1 MVKGL
6 ITATESKCAIH
17 TQSRGSSLASKC
29 TPHPDICW
37 KIIHSFH
44 WQSYYQNNTF

>member
-1 MVKGL
+1 MGKVL

-29 TPHPDICW
+29 TPSKWIKPYRQTIIITGRE
-37 KIIHSFH
+37 KI
-44 WQSYYQNNTF
+44 